1 MYINQAPYGDASI
14 YKIKNDDSTS
24 INRIKN
30 KTKGK
35 RKLETLQENPK
46 KIKKIRKP
54 VKLIPQKS
62 IN

>member
-1 MYINQAPYGDASI
+1 MYINQAPCGDASI

-35 RKLETLQENPK
+35 RKFESLYEENPK
-46 KIKKIRKP
+46 KFKKIGN
-54 VKLIPQKS
+54 Q
-62 IN
+62 